1 MAEGHVDVKRYQI
14 ISLLYIVFICFSVI
28 NIKMSVLDSNIW
40 TIKSF
45 QSLIKEELKK
55 VEISNQVV
63 KDNVDTLNTLPK
75 AQSYLKITNRLAKSY
90 LVVNSVLEYVD
101 EEFKKKNTT
110 LLKQFNS
117 RSLIEE
123 ILHGP
128 KGIAVI
134 EKDLFELSEFIKKS
148 PYKLT
153 SFASLD
159 SVIPIMPK
167 VTSIK
172 GKIDEWDY
180 YMFMH
185 KPSAISYMQL
195 ERIKLLITKQQLLY
209 QEAALSEIGY
219 EPTYFSKGN
228 PKLYILKELVKE
240 YKPEQILADDQ
251 KAVAKSDEIFDELF
265 KKIINSLHTENI
277 FVGLNNTFISDFD
290 FAMGKD
296 FSFEVLP
303 KVKINQT
310 GKDFK
315 IVFAKTGEYLL
326 KFYDLRKG
334 DKKLLFDKKI
344 LVNPLPDP
352 LVRVKGDNL
361 NTYNIS
367 VKDLL
372 AAERLE
378 ANLEINNLKYFPGRI
393 NSFKAVKIHNGK
405 EEESVNNYG
414 ELFQS
419 TTQKVLGSLKKNDLL
434 IFDNIN
440 MSLIDGSTRT
450 SPPIIYKITD

>member
-45 QSLIKEELKK
+45 QSLTKEEEKK
-55 VEISNQVV
+55 VVIGNQVV
-63 KDNVDTLNTLPK
+63 QDNIDTLNTLPK
-75 AQSYLKITNRLAKSY
+75 AQSYLRIRSRLAKSY
-90 LVVNSVLEYVD
+90 QVVDGVLKHVD
-101 EEFKKKNTT
+101 EEFVKNKTT

-117 RSLIEE
+117 RTLIEK
-123 ILHGP
+123 ILASPQGV
-128 KGIAVI
+128 GLI
-134 EKDLFELSEFIKKS
+134 EKDLFELSDFIKKS
-148 PYKLT
+148 PYKLDIKT
-153 SFASLD
+153 SLD
-159 SVIPIMPK
+159 SIVPIMHQ

-172 GKIDEWDY
+172 GKVDEWEY
-180 YMFMH
+180 YMFEH

-209 QEAALSEIGY
+209 QEAALAEIGY
-219 EPTYFSKGN
+219 QPTYFSKGN

-240 YKPEQILADDQ
+240 YKPEQILEDDE
-251 KAVAKSDEIFDELF
+251 KAVYKTDEIFDELF
-265 KKIINSLHTENI
+265 KSIINSLHTENI
-277 FVGLNNTFISDFD
+277 FIGLNTTFITDFNFEID
-290 FAMGKD
+290 KD
-296 FSFEVLP
+296 FTFEVVP
-303 KVKINQT
+303 KTKITQV

-315 IVFAKTGEYLL
+315 VTFSKTGEYLL
-326 KFYDLRKG
+326 KFYDLRKNE
-334 DKKLLFDKKI
+334 KKLLFDKKI
-344 LVNPLPDP
+344 VVNPLPDP

-361 NTYNIS
+361 NTYSIS

-372 AAERLE
+372 ASERLE
-378 ANLEINNLKYFPGRI
+378 ATLEINNLNYFPGRI
-393 NSFKAVKIHNGK
+393 NSYKVVKIRNGR
-405 EEESVNNYG
+405 EEETANNYG

-419 TTQKVLGSLKKNDLL
+419 TTQKILGGLRKNDLV

-450 SPPIIYKITD
+450 SPPIVYKITD